1 MGGILEEGGGAKG
14 MFAPSQIIVCV
25 GGAPPL
31 SMPMEYLQ
39 RFERSR
45 EDKFLAKNFKGTQ
58 SDENIRGVLF
68 IVFWAPT
75 DDAQS
80 SFIKIFLVVLKLQ
93 RRYDF

>member
-1 MGGILEEGGGAKG
+1 MEYWGGGGWQRVCWPPLKLLCG
-14 MFAPSQIIVCV
+14 GTAP
-25 GGAPPL
+25 PPL

-75 DDAQS
+75 DDALYCTKFYKNIS
-80 SFIKIFLVVLKLQ
+80 SGFKVTAQI
-93 RRYDF
+93 

>member
-1 MGGILEEGGGAKG
+1 MEYWGRGGGKGYVGPLSNYCGGGA
-14 MFAPSQIIVCV
+14 
-25 GGAPPL
+25 APPL

-58 SDENIRGVLF
+58 SDENIRGALF

-75 DDAQS
+75 DDALYCTKFYKNIS
-80 SFIKIFLVVLKLQ
+80 SGFKVTAQI
-93 RRYDF
+93 

>member
-1 MGGILEEGGGAKG
+1 MEYWGGGGGGKG
-14 MFAPSQIIVCV
+14 YV
-25 GGAPPL
+25 GPLSNYCGGGGGCPPL

-58 SDENIRGVLF
+58 SDENIRGALF

-75 DDAQS
+75 DDALYCTKFYKNIS
-80 SFIKIFLVVLKLQ
+80 SGFKVTAQI
-93 RRYDF
+93 

>member
-1 MGGILEEGGGAKG
+1 MGGILGGGGAKG
-14 MFAPSQIIVCV
+14 MLAPSQIIV
-25 GGAPPL
+25 GGGAAPPL

-75 DDAQS
+75 DDALYCTKFYKNIS
-80 SFIKIFLVVLKLQ
+80 SGFKVTAQI
-93 RRYDF
+93 

>member
-1 MGGILEEGGGAKG
+1 MGGILEEGG
-14 MFAPSQIIVCV
+14 QRVCWPPLKLLCV
-25 GGAPPL
+25 CGGVPPPL

>member
-1 MGGILEEGGGAKG
+1 MGGILGGGGGGGGKG
-14 MFAPSQIIVCV
+14 YVGPLSNYCV
-25 GGAPPL
+25 WGGCPPL

-75 DDAQS
+75 DDALYCTKFYKNIS
-80 SFIKIFLVVLKLQ
+80 SGF
-93 RRYDF
+93 

>member
-1 MGGILEEGGGAKG
+1 MEYWRRGGKG
-14 MFAPSQIIVCV
+14 YVGPLSNYCVCV
-25 GGAPPL
+25 GGGAPPL